1 MVSID
6 TNLFVYAQNTG
17 CGMCPAAFSRL
28 QVDRIY
34 IIGSS
39 VDEGKPTNNNNNN
52 KALS

>member
-17 CGMCPAAFSRL
+17 CVL

-34 IIGSS
+34 IIGGHYCP
-39 VDEGKPTNNNNNN
+39 VINLIT
-52 KALS
+52 ATV